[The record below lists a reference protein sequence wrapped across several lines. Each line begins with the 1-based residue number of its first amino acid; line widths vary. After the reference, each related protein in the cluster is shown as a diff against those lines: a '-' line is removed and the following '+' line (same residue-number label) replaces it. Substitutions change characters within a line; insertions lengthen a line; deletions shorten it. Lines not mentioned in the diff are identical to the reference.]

1 MRARAV
7 SFHVFKLRSHNV
19 KGEWRHGERG
29 LCSAGP
35 EAGEVEDE
43 PTKWQQAA
51 GAVGF
56 EIDGQLLRR
65 LRLRRYPL
73 KDARKT

>member
-1 MRARAV
+1 MASVGYAV
-7 SFHVFKLRSHNV
+7 PGRNQERS
-19 KGEWRHGERG
+19 RMSPQCQR
-29 LCSAGP
+29 
-35 EAGEVEDE
+35 
-43 PTKWQQAA
+43 AA

>member
-1 MRARAV
+1 MSLNCARTTSKENGDMASVGYAV
-7 SFHVFKLRSHNV
+7 PGRKQERS
-19 KGEWRHGERG
+19 RMSPQCQR
-29 LCSAGP
+29 
-35 EAGEVEDE
+35 
-43 PTKWQQAA
+43 AA